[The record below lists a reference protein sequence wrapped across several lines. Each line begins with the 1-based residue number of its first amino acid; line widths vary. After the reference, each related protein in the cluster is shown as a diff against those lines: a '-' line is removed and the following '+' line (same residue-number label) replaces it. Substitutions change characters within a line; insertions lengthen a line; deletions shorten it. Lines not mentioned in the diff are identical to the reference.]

1 MGRQMNAGQR
11 RSTTGL
17 GLLLST
23 GSAFAAPSGA
33 IGGSEILLGLLLL
46 CWVGFPLLLLGA
58 LAVQAV
64 RSLIA
69 SLKRPLPVIP
79 VADTDL
85 MT

>member
-1 MGRQMNAGQR
+1 MNAAQR
-11 RSTTGL
+11 RSSTSL
-17 GLLLST
+17 GLLLFTS
-23 GSAFAAPSGA
+23 SAFAAPSGP
-33 IGGSEILLGLLLL
+33 IGGTDLLLGLLLI
-46 CWVGFPLLLLGA
+46 CWIGFPLLLLGA

-64 RSLIA
+64 RALIA

>member
-1 MGRQMNAGQR
+1 MNAWQR
-11 RSTTGL
+11 RSSAGF
-17 GLLLST
+17 GLLLFT
-23 GSAFAAPSGA
+23 GSAFAAPLGA
-33 IGGSEILLGLLLL
+33 IGGTEILLGLLLL

-64 RSLIA
+64 RALIA

>member
-1 MGRQMNAGQR
+1 MNARQG
-11 RSTTGL
+11 RSSAGL
-17 GLLLST
+17 GLLLFT
-23 GSAFAAPSGA
+23 GSAFAAPAGA
-33 IGGSEILLGLLLL
+33 IGGTEILLGLLLL

-64 RSLIA
+64 RALIA